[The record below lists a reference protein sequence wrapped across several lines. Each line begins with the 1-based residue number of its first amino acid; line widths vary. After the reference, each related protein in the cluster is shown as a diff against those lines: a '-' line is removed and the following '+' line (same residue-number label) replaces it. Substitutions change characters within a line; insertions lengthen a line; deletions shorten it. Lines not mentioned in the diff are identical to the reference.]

1 MRRCEDRVR
10 FPTLFHQVLKG
21 FITEVGATSLMIVLG
36 TPNLGN
42 MCSFN
47 NLTIVLLTI
56 GFASYFYTF
65 IHIIDGD
72 KNIQVSTKRLER
84 THEVDSPTIEYLD
97 SESQHQQHVILWV
110 NAPKIWHASYRLIG
124 FVSKHSRPLTPML
137 KYFGNRHFRQNV
149 PPTHL
154 WMTKCYSIL
163 VLVIRYTTPNNLI

>member
-1 MRRCEDRVR
+1 
-10 FPTLFHQVLKG
+10 
-21 FITEVGATSLMIVLG
+21 MIVLG

-97 SESQHQQHVILWV
+97 SESQH
-110 NAPKIWHASYRLIG
+110 
-124 FVSKHSRPLTPML
+124 
-137 KYFGNRHFRQNV
+137 
-149 PPTHL
+149 
-154 WMTKCYSIL
+154 
-163 VLVIRYTTPNNLI
+163 